1 MNFQGDSFGKIGD
14 ALKEEIQAI
23 GKIVEFKKR
32 EMFFNYDDTLELFL
46 YYFEG
51 QS

>member
-1 MNFQGDSFGKIGD
+1 MNFQLDSFGKIGD

-32 EMFFNYDDTLELFL
+32 EMFLIMMIPLTI
-46 YYFEG
+46 
-51 QS
+51 